1 MKIPL
6 FYLSLL
12 SLSSAFSTLTYT
24 THVHA
29 KTVKSSVHIGT
40 WQNKDEDGDGVLDE
54 QDDYPFVATKTTMSV
69 VQEQEFNNN
78 VGQAN
83 PVGNIPFAVE
93 GVISL
98 SSDIDDFK
106 FTVTEDD
113 VQSGKSISFIVLE
126 ESSRFHPQLGI
137 FKNNGR
143 IIEYI
148 ELAIDKVA
156 PLGAAI
162 AFNPTQSGEYN
173 LSVLDRNGN
182 HADDFKY
189 QAFGF
194 IDTDKDA
201 IPDNKEQALE
211 LNYKIQD
218 SDRDGIADGNEY
230 WVFSSKN
237 VFAHDVD
244 GDSVPNWLDDDSDGD
259 GIPDTLEG
267 TADLDTDQLPAFV
280 DLDSDNNIISDRDEQ
295 AQSNGTLIDTNR
307 NGIPD
312 YIDIDDDG
320 DAVFDVNDTEPKKVL
335 TYTNTESDLAITLAS
350 VYYEL
355 SDSISLLNK
364 GRVFRPLILKGE
376 NFPEQDG
383 FVVITKGDERLPIV
397 NMPITQATNTSISIG
412 IPNYEKVAL
421 EGEELTLFIT
431 RDNVRSNDLTF
442 QLLHPKT
449 PLIKSISTSKA
460 VPGEQIQI
468 EGESINDLAKVVM
481 GEGKYE
487 ADWVSNSLAIFV
499 IPDEA
504 SSGLFYLQNVYGK
517 SNSMHINIDNQ
528 REVTLGLN
536 LPAAYR
542 DLQGEVTVIPQGTKY
557 SQLSLVDGQVL
568 SFNKEGSTVSIW
580 YDGIAILS
588 AVVVGNESALSLNL
602 QSTAEEYVLKPFFV
616 SASQS
621 KRLEALRNL
630 RSLEEYDDY
639 LAYFKKGV
647 EEDFRVFFSP
657 KNYKLS
663 MKMLKLRNKV
673 KAMSYK

>member
-1 MKIPL
+1 LKIPL

-12 SLSSAFSTLTYT
+12 SVSCAISSVTYT
-24 THVHA
+24 THVQA
-29 KTVKSSVHIGT
+29 KTVKSSAHIGS
-40 WQNKDEDGDGVLDE
+40 WQNKDEDGDGVPDE
-54 QDDYPFVATKTTMSV
+54 QDDYPFDAAKTTIQV

-106 FTVTEDD
+106 FTVTEAD

-137 FKNNGR
+137 FKNNGQVV
-143 IIEYI
+143 EHI
-148 ELAIDKVA
+148 ELAIDRVA

-162 AFNPTQSGEYN
+162 AFNPKQSGEYN

-201 IPDNKEQALE
+201 IPDNKEQALK

-280 DLDSDNNIISDRDEQ
+280 DLDSDNNIISDMDEQ

-320 DAVFDVNDTEPKKVL
+320 DAVFDVNDEEPKKVL
-335 TYTNTESDLAITLAS
+335 TYTSAESDSAITLAS

-355 SDSISLLNK
+355 SDSISLPNK
-364 GRVFRPLILKGE
+364 GRVFRPLIIKGE
-376 NFPEQDG
+376 NFPEKGG
-383 FVVITKGDERLPIV
+383 FVVITKGDERLPVV
-397 NMPITQATNTSISIG
+397 NMPITQATNTSISIV
-412 IPNYEKVAL
+412 IPNYEKIAL

-431 RDNVRSNDLTF
+431 KDNIRSNDLTF

-449 PLIKSISTSKA
+449 PLIKSISTSQA

-481 GEGKYE
+481 REGKYE
-487 ADWVSNSLAIFV
+487 ADWVSNSLAVFV

-517 SNSMHINIDNQ
+517 SNSMYINIDEQ
-528 REVTLGLN
+528 REVTLNLN
-536 LPAAYR
+536 LPAAYH

-557 SQLSLVDGQVL
+557 SQLSLVDGQAF

-588 AVVVGNESALSLNL
+588 AGVVGNESALSLSL

-630 RSLEEYDDY
+630 RSSEEYDEY
-639 LAYFKKGV
+639 LAYFTKGV

-673 KAMSYK
+673 KAMSYE